1 VCVCVCVCVYP
12 RNFTRISEL
21 GHRVEGEFNNV
32 DVKGKSKNN
41 LCFLLYVYF
50 FLCFLFSVFFG
61 TKIFFFFFSF
71 TFRKKSLIK
80 FFPYFD

>member
-1 VCVCVCVCVYP
+1 MYP

-21 GHRVEGEFNNV
+21 GHRV
-32 DVKGKSKNN
+32 KGN
-41 LCFLLYVYF
+41 LIMLMLRENQKITYAF
-50 FLCFLFSVFFG
+50 FCTFIFFSVFCFLFSLVQKF
-61 TKIFFFFFSF
+61 FFFFFSF